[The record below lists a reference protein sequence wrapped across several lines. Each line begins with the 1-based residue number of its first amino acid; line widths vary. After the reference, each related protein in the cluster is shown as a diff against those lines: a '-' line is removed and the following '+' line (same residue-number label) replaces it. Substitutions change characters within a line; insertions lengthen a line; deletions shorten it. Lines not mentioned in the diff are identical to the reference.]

1 MKLEQKTS
9 FFILK
14 IFNSE
19 TQSKTTK
26 QEIKINVNL
35 N

>member
-9 FFILK
+9 FFIFK
-14 IFNSE
+14 KFNSE

-26 QEIKINVNL
+26 QEIKCES
-35 N
+35 